1 MENKIICKKCG
12 SSNIKIFSNND
23 RKTSICQECGFC
35 EDLFISE
42 ELLKKWEQEK
52 TQIEQKNSKPIV
64 ECPYCHSIDTNK
76 ISSLSK
82 AGRVALFG
90 IFAVGKTTK
99 QFHCNTCKA
108 DF

>member
-1 MENKIICKKCG
+1 MLICPKCNRTEGFLEVESHGAKFMVCKCG
-12 SSNIKIFSNND
+12 AAIQVQQSNEYDEYCKEQQLQSKRND
-23 RKTSICQECGFC
+23 
-35 EDLFISE
+35 
-42 ELLKKWEQEK
+42 
-52 TQIEQKNSKPIV
+52 SKPIV
-64 ECPYCHSIDTNK
+64 ECPYCHSTDTNK